1 MDSPREKVVAE
12 EENINQALN
21 DLQFALSRPEQTVV
35 EVAALGTFL
44 LNIYTGIENILKQI
58 LQAKKL
64 AIPHTSSSHKD
75 LLVLA
80 VAEKIISQSL
90 ADELL
95 PFLSFRH
102 FFVHA
107 YGFMLDDKPVRN
119 LAMRIPTVYT
129 RFVNEIDA
137 ALQSFEISTTQP

>member
-35 EVAALGTFL
+35 EVAASGAFL
-44 LNIYTGIENILKQI
+44 LNIYSGIENILKQI

-64 AIPHTSSSHKD
+64 AIPQTSSSHKD
-75 LLVLA
+75 LLMLA
-80 VAEKIISQSL
+80 VDEKIISKSL

-107 YGFMLDDKPVRN
+107 YGFMLDDKPIRN
-119 LAMRIPTVYT
+119 LATRIPTVYT
-129 RFVNEIDA
+129 HFVTEIDTT
-137 ALQSFEISTTQP
+137 LQSFEIPPAQP